1 MNTDRPMQGPLL
13 GHWVQ
18 TVTGQ
23 LDGNHQKSGRPMQ
36 GPMLGYLI
44 HPDFA
49 QKMLSFADFQ
59 RVAISGSILVSLPAA
74 CFVPKDRRL
83 QINSINP
90 IQQ

>member
-1 MNTDRPMQGPLL
+1 MNTDRPMRGPLF
-13 GHWVQ
+13 GYWVQ
-18 TVTGQ
+18 TMTGQ

-49 QKMLSFADFQ
+49 QKTLSFADFQ
-59 RVAISGSILVSLPAA
+59 RLAISVSLPGAYFA
-74 CFVPKDRRL
+74 PKDRRL
-83 QINSINP
+83 QINSINS

>member
-1 MNTDRPMQGPLL
+1 MNTDRLMRGPLFS
-13 GHWVQ
+13 HCVQ

-23 LDGNHQKSGRPMQ
+23 LDGNPQKSGRPMQ

-49 QKMLSFADFQ
+49 QKTLFFADFQ
-59 RVAISGSILVSLPAA
+59 RVAISVSLPAA
-74 CFVPKDRRL
+74 CFALKDRRL
-83 QINSINP
+83 QINSINS